1 MAQIGHKDMLGTLR
15 MEYVRLLD
23 RPGLMRVYVIDLLVQ
38 ASFSI
43 QLISPK
49 QSYQRSDCHQK

>member
-23 RPGLMRVYVIDLLVQ
+23 RPSLMRVYVIDLLVQ

-43 QLISPK
+43 QLISLK
-49 QSYQRSDCHQK
+49 QSYQRSDCLQK

>member
-23 RPGLMRVYVIDLLVQ
+23 RPSLMRVYVIDLLVQ

-49 QSYQRSDCHQK
+49 LSYQRSDRLQK